1 MNRLERDWLTRFV
14 TDYQSILLKIEQR
27 KAYLEE
33 VQDEIVRVHSELRSL
48 AVQKEKILVNF
59 AELFL
64 RNADKAKQR
73 AETSH
78 F

>member
-1 MNRLERDWLTRFV
+1 MNRLERDWLTCFV
-14 TDYQSILLKIEQR
+14 TDYQSILLKIEQH

-33 VQDEIVRVHSELRSL
+33 LQDEIVRVNSELRSL
-48 AVQKEKILVNF
+48 DVQKEKILVRF

-64 RNADKAKQR
+64 RSADEAKQR
-73 AETSH
+73 AEKH